1 MTINLGGSVD
11 KDLVRGA
18 REISRHK
25 YHDPGVKV
33 DRTSAIVG
41 SSVGAVADAALTIF
55 NKKESLEAEHEKRI
69 SEFQDLAADSHD
81 KLANQ
86 NEPLP
91 QKVVDAVEEEITRL
105 QTEFEKVNIV
115 GKGDTRE
122 KERARTK
129 IMAELTRVT
138 NQAIS
143 TRADFMTMGQSAG
156 NWNPNLIHPD
166 NIDSIKSILNIDGM
180 DKNDNVSAQFVDG
193 KLTFTTSGYSTGTK
207 SVDVEAATFDE
218 YVEKMQ
224 AERRENEIISEEEWT
239 DIVINK
245 NTEYQYGDAVSFTSG
260 EMAKALPT
268 KNLDNDSMIL
278 DGQMNFVKQG
288 QNDGKHGN
296 SNYFRNDDGSLDQ
309 YAYDETKA
317 ALAGEI
323 VDKKQFRDIANRRM
337 SKMGMP
343 SFKMGL
349 IKNMNI
355 PIQVLDNMFMGEGG
369 EKIAFADVF
378 ASMDSTGPDGKP
390 DGFIT
395 KEDLVN
401 YEGGQTKFEE
411 NIDEII
417 NALTN
422 IEHPAF
428 HFDTSRDMLADYYTN
443 FKMQAY
449 EHKYYASGG
458 TKPWEEES
466 EESEENDGSG
476 DIMNII
482 NESKEENPG

>member
-1 MTINLGGSVD
+1 MAESINLGGSVD
-11 KDLVRGA
+11 TQLVQGA
-18 REISRHK
+18 REISKQK
-25 YHDPGVKV
+25 YHDPGVEV

-41 SSVGAVADAALTIF
+41 SSAGAVTDAAVGIF
-55 NKKESLEAEHEKRI
+55 KKKESLEAEHEKRI
-69 SEFQDLAADSHD
+69 SEFQDLAAECHD

-91 QKVVDAVEEEITRL
+91 QKVVDAVQDEITRL
-105 QTEFEKVNIV
+105 QNDFEKVNIV
-115 GKGDTRE
+115 GKGDTVE
-122 KERARTK
+122 MERARTK

-138 NQAIS
+138 NQAIA
-143 TRADFMTMGQSAG
+143 TRADFMKIGQSAG

-166 NIDSIKSILNIDGM
+166 NIDPLKSILNIGDM
-180 DKNDNVSAQFVDG
+180 DNNPNLSVGYIDG
-193 KLTFTTSGYSTGTK
+193 KLTFTTKNYSTGQVKGHIEEAT
-207 SVDVEAATFDE
+207 DVYDPEAEVTPSKDG
-218 YVEKMQ
+218 
-224 AERRENEIISEEEWT
+224 
-239 DIVINK
+239 VIE
-245 NTEYQYGDAVSFTSG
+245 EYQYGDPVSFTSNQ
-260 EMAKALPT
+260 MAKAIPT
-268 KNLDNDSMIL
+268 KNLSNDSMIL

-296 SNYFRNDDGSLDQ
+296 SNYFRKDDGSIDQ
-309 YAYDETKA
+309 YAFDETKT

-337 SKMGMP
+337 AKMGMP
-343 SFKMGL
+343 SFRMGL

-401 YEGGQTKFEE
+401 YEGGQTAFEE

-428 HFDTSRDMLADYYTN
+428 HFETSRDLLADYYTN

-466 EESEENDGSG
+466 EESEET
-476 DIMNII
+476 DIMTIV
-482 NESKEENPG
+482 NESKKTEETPE